1 MLTATT
7 FLLLIKLSLK
17 SKFSTE
23 SSPTQVEKAKPNPE
37 IFQLAFDKFGF
48 GTDDVAPEE
57 VLVLEDSPLGVR
69 DHPHLTS
76 TLCSP
81 PFVQTATSL
90 TSSSFG
96 PRLTLNVEVICGC
109 NINRAGLAA
118 GMKVVMV
125 APWKMPEGEE
135 RPHQYMTSMFYFA
148 PEHWGFPAFE

>member
-1 MLTATT
+1 MLSDTT

-37 IFQLAFDKFGF
+37 IFQLAFNKFGF
-48 GTDDVAPEE
+48 GADDVAPEE
-57 VLVLEDSPLGVR
+57 VLVLEDAPLGV
-69 DHPHLTS
+69 
-76 TLCSP
+76 
-81 PFVQTATSL
+81 
-90 TSSSFG
+90 
-96 PRLTLNVEVICGC
+96 
-109 NINRAGLAA
+109 RAGLAA